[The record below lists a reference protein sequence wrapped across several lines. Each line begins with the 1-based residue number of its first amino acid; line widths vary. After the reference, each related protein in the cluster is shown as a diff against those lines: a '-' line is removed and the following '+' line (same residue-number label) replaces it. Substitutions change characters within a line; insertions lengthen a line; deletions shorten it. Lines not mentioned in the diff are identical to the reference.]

1 MKEGKRLEWIL
12 ECLVHVIGRVAVK
25 LDEIRE
31 VVGSGAKQV
40 QAFNLC
46 DGSLTLTAVAK
57 KTGLD
62 AGNLSRAVDRWV
74 KSGVMFRF
82 EEGKEVRLLHIYPIP
97 PNVPMRRKTK
107 GKARR

>member
-25 LDEIRE
+25 LDEVQE
-31 VVGSGAKQV
+31 VVGSGEKQM

-46 DGSLTLTAVAK
+46 DGSLTLTALAK

-62 AGNLSRAVDRWV
+62 AGNLSRSVDRWV

-97 PNVPMRRKTK
+97 AIAPKRPKSRRKP
-107 GKARR
+107 RR